1 MIKESIE
8 KINQSLE
15 DEDSK
20 IGALKMKL
28 FNLVRRNPVY
38 QEKDVA

>member
-1 MIKESIE
+1 MIKESID

-20 IGALKMKL
+20 IMALKMKL

-38 QEKDVA
+38 